1 MEPYC
6 PECGQHHQSYTAG
19 CPYKNERQIPMV
31 YPNNFQ
37 LPKEDEIKKK
47 LDRIISL
54 LEKIEYY
61 LRTQK

>member
-6 PECGQHHQSYTAG
+6 PECGKNHPTFTGG

-37 LPKEDEIKKK
+37 APEKEEVIKK
-47 LDRIISL
+47 LNRIIEL
-54 LEKIEYY
+54 LEKMEYY